1 MSIAELPDGDADG
14 EQDDEQEGECD
25 YASAREYVED
35 RLSELQEPITP
46 SELADEYECSSAHM
60 RHTLRDLLDDG
71 EAERVAHGEYVGVEP
86 GEDTEEGTE
95 SPGVERASE
104 ANSVEPDVST
114 EDPDPSAGGGPPSED
129 RDTEEEEGLA
139 DDENDGDGWGI
150 PLPCSTTT
158 LAVGVVLALVIL
170 WWMTRDSGESGQQT
184 GQQAPEEGEEWHDD
198 LTGGLTG

>member
-95 SPGVERASE
+95 SPGVERGDA

-114 EDPDPSAGGGPPSED
+114 EDPDPSAGGGPLSED
-129 RDTEEEEGLA
+129 RDTEATEG
-139 DDENDGDGWGI
+139 DESAEDGLGGI

-158 LAVGVVLALVIL
+158 LAVGVVLALAVM
-170 WWMTRDSGESGQQT
+170 WWITRDSGESGQQT
-184 GQQAPEEGEEWHDD
+184 GQQDEQEDGGFAAPPASGLEG
-198 LTGGLTG
+198 